1 MKEIR
6 DKKVEIQQVQTK
18 VKNLSMECNK
28 SGEDLIVIQRL
39 KGRLEKELC
48 QCSNEN
54 SKLRKDTVEISRQKK
69 GTLEV

>member
-18 VKNLSMECNK
+18 VENLSMDCNN
-28 SGEDLIVIQRL
+28 SEEDLIVIKRL
-39 KGRLEKELC
+39 KGRLEN
-48 QCSNEN
+48 CSNEN
-54 SKLRKDTVEISRQKK
+54 SKLRKETVEISRQKK